1 MNLKKQK
8 LFLILSIVVVISTIQ
23 AQNVNNLE
31 KARKEIEQLQIELKE
46 KEVQEKSLFE
56 QREDI
61 DREIGLQRKLI
72 IELEDVRNQNEQRIR
87 NTEILLEKTN
97 TSFKRLKELIAQR
110 MVSVYKQG
118 QIKDWE
124 ILLSLNSLNQAI
136 VWLKYNQR
144 IAENDSRNLQ
154 LLFKKE
160 EQIEIQKN
168 ELENNLIQQNRLIE
182 EKTVETNKLEDRKKS
197 REKMLVSVR
206 ADIKDDREMLENKK
220 RALADIQG
228 RINQEEERKRT
239 SATSIEG
246 TAFASLMG
254 KLPWPVN
261 GKITSK
267 YGRRQHP
274 TLNVIEDNLGIEIQ
288 TSERGPVRAV
298 GSGEINW
305 TIWRRGMGNIVI
317 IDHGG
322 GYYTVYAFL
331 EVVLVNIGDI
341 VEEGEIIGHVGDR
354 QNLNGSTLHFEVWNG
369 NTSYNPELWLRKS

>member
-1 MNLKKQK
+1 
-8 LFLILSIVVVISTIQ
+8 
-23 AQNVNNLE
+23 
-31 KARKEIEQLQIELKE
+31 
-46 KEVQEKSLFE
+46 
-56 QREDI
+56 
-61 DREIGLQRKLI
+61 
-72 IELEDVRNQNEQRIR
+72 
-87 NTEILLEKTN
+87 
-97 TSFKRLKELIAQR
+97 
-110 MVSVYKQG
+110 
-118 QIKDWE
+118 
-124 ILLSLNSLNQAI
+124 
-136 VWLKYNQR
+136 
-144 IAENDSRNLQ
+144 
-154 LLFKKE
+154 
-160 EQIEIQKN
+160 
-168 ELENNLIQQNRLIE
+168 
-182 EKTVETNKLEDRKKS
+182 
-197 REKMLVSVR
+197 MLVSVR

-228 RINQEEERKRT
+228 RINQEEERKST

-331 EVVLVNIGDI
+331 EVVLVNI